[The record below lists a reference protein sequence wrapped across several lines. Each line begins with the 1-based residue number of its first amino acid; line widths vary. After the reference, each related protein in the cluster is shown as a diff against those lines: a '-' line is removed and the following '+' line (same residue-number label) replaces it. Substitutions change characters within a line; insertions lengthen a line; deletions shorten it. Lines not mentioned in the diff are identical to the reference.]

1 MRVLKFYAD
10 WCGPCK
16 MLTEVIHDAQDQ
28 INIPIEEINI
38 DKDNAVAIQYGIRS
52 VPTMILLDENNNI
65 VKRIGGVLTK
75 EQLTEA
81 FEQ

>member
-1 MRVLKFYAD
+1 MRILKFEAS
-10 WCGPCK
+10 WCQPCK
-16 MLTEVIHDAQDQ
+16 QLDKILGTMKLPY
-28 INIPIEEINI
+28 PIEKI
-38 DKDNAVAIQYGIRS
+38 DIDENRDVAIEYGIRG
-52 VPTMILLDENNNI
+52 VPHMILLDENNNI